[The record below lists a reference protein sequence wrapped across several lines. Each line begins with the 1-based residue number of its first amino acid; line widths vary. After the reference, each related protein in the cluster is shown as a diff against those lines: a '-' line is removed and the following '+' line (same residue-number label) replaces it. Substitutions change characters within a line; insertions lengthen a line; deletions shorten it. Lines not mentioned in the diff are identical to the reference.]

1 MQLLC
6 SRTCRPSHALVV
18 RTRLAF
24 TRPPRRAAPAR
35 RPSAGVG
42 GPGLRLRK
50 TVDRARRNLKPTT
63 RPIFFCGRSRP
74 NPFLDA
80 CHAIALQP
88 NLQRSG
94 RHWLVGWSTLRPR
107 LTRHPASPRPHA
119 ANEENA
125 ALRKAI
131 EDADYEYG
139 VGLLRLNQL
148 DWTSSPW
155 SPRRRPSEEAQLCLH
170 HRSNS
175 SRNLDFLNAFASP
188 LQVAKRSNCA
198 FSTVRGQR
206 LSPAVDNDSLEVTT
220 STRSRTR
227 SSRRDGRCAC
237 HMRARRLD
245 DAVDGPRAPQ
255 SGAAQQEQPPWLHDV
270 NHTYHRTHLLL
281 SAALHDL
288 TPHLLSIA
296 SSGSPECRMRCAIA
310 HF

>member
-1 MQLLC
+1 M
-6 SRTCRPSHALVV
+6 
-18 RTRLAF
+18 
-24 TRPPRRAAPAR
+24 
-35 RPSAGVG
+35 
-42 GPGLRLRK
+42 
-50 TVDRARRNLKPTT
+50 KPT
-63 RPIFFCGRSRP
+63 PVDPFSSKKKFCWSRP

-80 CHAIALQP
+80 CNAILCSRTCSAQP
-88 NLQRSG
+88 ATR
-94 RHWLVGWSTLRPR
+94 WLVGRTLRPR

-131 EDADYEYG
+131 KDADYECG

-148 DWTSSPW
+148 DLVTVVALPATVRRSATVPSPQEQLI
-155 SPRRRPSEEAQLCLH
+155 SQSGLPQCVRLSFTGREEEQLCLQH
-170 HRSNS
+170 CR
-175 SRNLDFLNAFASP
+175 
-188 LQVAKRSNCA
+188 
-198 FSTVRGQR
+198 T
-206 LSPAVDNDSLEVTT
+206 PAVDNDSLEVTT